1 MEAIFTQFAGA
12 LAQQGPL
19 FMALA
24 IAIYYLKQS
33 DEKKADANSKLIEAM
48 NEERM
53 ERISILEK
61 HVDECNER
69 HADAQ
74 RKYEDLLRRVAKIDR
89 DLLS

>member
-1 MEAIFTQFAGA
+1 MEAVITSFAA
-12 LAQQGPL
+12 SLAQQGPL

-33 DEKKADANSKLIEAM
+33 DEKKAEVNAALIEAM
-48 NEERM
+48 NKERV
-53 ERISILEK
+53 ERIGILEN

-74 RKYEDLLRRVAKIDR
+74 RKYEELLRRVAKIDR
-89 DLLS
+89 DLA

>member
-1 MEAIFTQFAGA
+1 MEPVITSFMTS

-19 FMALA
+19 FVALA

-33 DEKKADANSKLIEAM
+33 DEKKAVVNASLIEAM
-48 NEERM
+48 NKERV
-53 ERISILEK
+53 ERIGILEN

-74 RKYEDLLRRVAKIDR
+74 RKYEELLRRVAKIDR
-89 DLLS
+89 DLA

>member
-1 MEAIFTQFAGA
+1 MEPVITSFMTS

-19 FMALA
+19 LVALA

-33 DEKKADANSKLIEAM
+33 DEKKAVVNASLIEAM
-48 NEERM
+48 NKERV
-53 ERISILEK
+53 ERIGILEN

-74 RKYEDLLRRVAKIDR
+74 RKYEELLRRVAKIDR
-89 DLLS
+89 DLA